1 MKKQNSI
8 RKTQLEKKMNDMEQ
22 MASEMTKQKTELLQ
36 FRDNTER
43 KTTDT
48 LLILNKENE
57 SVSTLHSYAAF

>member
-1 MKKQNSI
+1 
-8 RKTQLEKKMNDMEQ
+8 MEQ

-36 FRDNTER
+36 FRENTER

-57 SVSTLHSYAAF
+57 SVCASLPLCTSCQVYRKN